1 MSFGSRGDVEMT
13 PRVLNREELDWSV
26 PINPMMVR
34 GEMKNDDQLSDSG
47 VEVVPSRPVG
57 I

>member
-1 MSFGSRGDVEMT
+1 MT